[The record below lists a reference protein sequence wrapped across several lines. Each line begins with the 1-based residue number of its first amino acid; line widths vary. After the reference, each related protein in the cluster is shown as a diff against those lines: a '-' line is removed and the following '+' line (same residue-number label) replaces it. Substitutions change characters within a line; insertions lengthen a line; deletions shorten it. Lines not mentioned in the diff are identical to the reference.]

1 MLYDHY
7 NPPIFVNTTDYLYQG
22 YGKWPYD
29 TAHDPKWY
37 EYFYKQVEGYR
48 TRNVLVLWGD
58 DFAHRMGEVTLQN
71 AKDIISN
78 LTCDDSE
85 GKFDIHFSSISKY
98 LDSVY
103 REARDT

>member
-1 MLYDHY
+1 M
-7 NPPIFVNTTDYLYQG
+7 
-22 YGKWPYD
+22 
-29 TAHDPKWY
+29 
-37 EYFYKQVEGYR
+37 
-48 TRNVLVLWGD
+48 LVLWGD

-85 GKFDIHFSSISKY
+85 GKFDIHFSSIGKY